1 MNQFISFQ
9 NELFKQQQEIIRSTN
24 ELVKE
29 SIQAQQRTLLS
40 VTGQALEFQKD
51 SVDLIQN
58 TTKNYSFLNGW
69 LGSIFKS
76 SNPIIESIK
85 IQQDFMGKMLNKF

>member
-29 SIQAQQRTLLS
+29 SIQAQQRS
-40 VTGQALEFQKD
+40 
-51 SVDLIQN
+51 
-58 TTKNYSFLNGW
+58 Y
-69 LGSIFKS
+69 
-76 SNPIIESIK
+76 
-85 IQQDFMGKMLNKF
+85 